1 MSNFRAHFLVPLN
14 EITRIKVEIL
24 SCTLSSNTLM
34 THHVWILA
42 QFGSWGGG
50 GTTIYQQIMFLV
62 SFQYSIIYLSV
73 ISFPLVYSSS
83 GSNQFS

>member
-42 QFGSWGGG
+42 QFGSWGVGVLPYAIWKPSKLLPIKPTRNPMLETPQSPTNTGG
-50 GTTIYQQIMFLV
+50 
-62 SFQYSIIYLSV
+62 QYSHL
-73 ISFPLVYSSS
+73 
-83 GSNQFS
+83 